1 MDAKFIKIS
10 GLLKVISCRL
20 FDFRKVLSCNRV
32 ILGEGKY
39 REAGT
44 GEGSDCFGDF
54 ALNSSLG
61 SGGLKFKRQRIKG
74 YSAYQTLKHS
84 YASTALWLYLRENSA
99 RAPGLGSAYM
109 SSFYAFIMLFYFWC
123 GPIRSSP
130 TPLKNIFPCFGDFLS
145 KRLYLC
151 FYLKFIDFVCFSI

>member
-10 GLLKVISCRL
+10 GLLKVLSCRL

-39 REAGT
+39 REAGN
-44 GEGSDCFGDF
+44 GEGSDCFDGF
-54 ALNSSLG
+54 ALISSLG

-84 YASTALWLYLRENSA
+84 YASTALWLYLREKSA
-99 RAPGLGSAYM
+99 IQQELLA
-109 SSFYAFIMLFYFWC
+109 
-123 GPIRSSP
+123 
-130 TPLKNIFPCFGDFLS
+130 
-145 KRLYLC
+145 
-151 FYLKFIDFVCFSI
+151 

>member
-32 ILGEGKY
+32 ILGKGKY

-54 ALNSSLG
+54 ALISSLG

-99 RAPGLGSAYM
+99 IQQELLA
-109 SSFYAFIMLFYFWC
+109 
-123 GPIRSSP
+123 
-130 TPLKNIFPCFGDFLS
+130 
-145 KRLYLC
+145 
-151 FYLKFIDFVCFSI
+151 